1 MKTTASG
8 KVISRQGPQ
17 ALIAK
22 HSTSSQ
28 QTGKA
33 PPTARSDE
41 KTEDKG
47 LGKPSVKISGQTPL
61 VRHPV
66 DNATTGGNEKS
77 LKRKNDTTFEEGPGT
92 EHKKS
97 RRSPQQAEASVV
109 GRSDPIAEISEAP
122 ISRASPRGIANGASA
137 CYINSVL
144 QAIANIPEMVYHYRA
159 LAGKVIPGVDEFFAL
174 NAKKLQGSEGPKS
187 KKDAQKMLKV
197 LLHKN
202 KSKM

>member
-8 KVISRQGPQ
+8 KGISRQEPQ

-22 HSTSSQ
+22 HLTPSQ

-33 PPTARSDE
+33 SRTTRSDE

-47 LGKPSVKISGQTPL
+47 LEKPSVKVSGKTPL

-77 LKRKNDTTFEEGPGT
+77 LKRKNDTAFEEGPGT

-97 RRSPQQAEASVV
+97 RRSPQQAKASVV
-109 GRSDPIAEISEAP
+109 EQSDPKAEVSEAA
-122 ISRASPRGIANGASA
+122 ISRANPRGIANGASA
-137 CYINSVL
+137 CYIISVL

-159 LAGKVIPGVDEFFAL
+159 LAGKVIPEVDEFFAL